1 MRRKKYEVTDFNTMI
16 QIIDSSTTVR
26 LGFNTDNIPYIVP
39 LSFGYEVVDGTIIL
53 YVHSAS
59 EGHKVD
65 LISKNSQIKVEF
77 DNFIKYYSVGHNFT
91 CSYNSLMA
99 EGKIE
104 AILDDDEKLKA
115 LNLLLNHCDFSK
127 KIDSNAK
134 CMKITNVY
142 KITLS
147 NLSCKVHD

>member
-1 MRRKKYEVTDFNTMI
+1 MRKEKYEITDFKTMI

-26 LGFNTDNIPYIVP
+26 LGFNTDNLPYIVP
-39 LSFGYEVVDGTIIL
+39 LSFVYEIIDDKVIL
-53 YVHSAS
+53 YIHSAS
-59 EGHKVD
+59 EGRKID
-65 LISKNSQIKVEF
+65 LISENNHVTVEF
-77 DNFIKYYSVGHNFT
+77 DNFIKYYNIGHKFT
-91 CSYNSLMA
+91 CSYNALMT

-104 AILDDDEKLKA
+104 AIYDNNEKVKA
-115 LNLLLNHCDFSK
+115 LNLLLNHCEFDE

-147 NLSCKVHD
+147 NLSCKIHD